1 MLCFFCKK
9 ENTVSEKLGF
19 RDVCDHCGRDA
30 HICLNCGFYDRAA
43 YNECREP
50 QADRV
55 VDKEKFNF
63 CEYFVGAQQAA
74 PHVGAG
80 LSRPLDPVSEAKK
93 KLEALFKKT

>member
-1 MLCFFCKK
+1 MFCFFCKK
-9 ENTVSEKLGF
+9 EDTISEKPGF

-74 PHVGAG
+74 P
-80 LSRPLDPVSEAKK
+80 LQQDPVSEARK